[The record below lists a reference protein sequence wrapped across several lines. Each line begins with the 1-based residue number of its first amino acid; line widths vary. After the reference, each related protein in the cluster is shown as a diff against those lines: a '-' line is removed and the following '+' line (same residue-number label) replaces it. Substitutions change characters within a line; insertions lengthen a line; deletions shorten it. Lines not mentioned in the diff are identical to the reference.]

1 VENVNCLQTTVNSNI
16 SDGFQVVVFDRYNE
30 NISVNDGVNDGVNM
44 LLKLVEDYP
53 GIKSAELR
61 EKLNVSQRTVERWL
75 KYLRDEKKIVFK
87 GAFKTGGYW
96 LIKGNRHD

>member
-1 VENVNCLQTTVNSNI
+1 MKSEKILVTGGAGFIGSNLC
-16 SDGFQVVVFDRYNE
+16 E
-30 NISVNDGVNDGVNM
+30 T

-75 KYLRDEKKIVFK
+75 KYLRDEQKIVFK

-96 LIKGNRHD
+96 LIK